1 MSVSLGRAI
10 KMKTKI
16 ELYYDVMSP
25 FSWFAFEVLHRYK
38 PHWNM
43 DLHLKPVLL
52 AGIIKTIGTTPEMLK
67 SRNPHYHQED
77 IKRCAKYFNVPVELN
92 DNVYE
97 SVIERGTL
105 MPCRFLTAIDLLHPS
120 FLERTSREL
129 WKSAWSKHED
139 ILSAEVL
146 ASAGLAAG
154 LTPKALAEVKEQ
166 MGQPVTKQRLK
177 AYTDE
182 AVEHGAFGVPTVVT
196 HAGAK
201 PELFFG
207 SDRFHLIARE
217 INETWMGPEPDT
229 FHTKL

>member
-1 MSVSLGRAI
+1 MAASLGRTV

-38 PHWNM
+38 PHWNI
-43 DLHLKPVLL
+43 DLQLKPVLL

-67 SRNPHYHQED
+67 PRNSHYQQED
-77 IKRCAKYFNVPVELN
+77 IKRCAKYFNVPMKLN
-92 DNVYE
+92 DSVYE
-97 SVIERGTL
+97 SVIGRGTL

-120 FLERTSREL
+120 LLENASREL

-146 ASAGLAAG
+146 GSAGLAAG
-154 LTPKALAEVKEQ
+154 LTPEALAEVKEQ
-166 MGQPVTKQRLK
+166 MSQPATKERLK

-201 PELFFG
+201 PQLFFG

-217 INETWMGPEPDT
+217 INETWMGPEPDAVC
-229 FHTKL
+229 TKL

>member
-1 MSVSLGRAI
+1 MAVSLGRAI

-92 DNVYE
+92 D
-97 SVIERGTL
+97 
-105 MPCRFLTAIDLLHPS
+105 
-120 FLERTSREL
+120 
-129 WKSAWSKHED
+129 HED

-229 FHTKL
+229 VHTKL